1 MAFGISEQ
9 TIEEIKARTDLADLI
24 AGYGI
29 QVKRAGGSYKACC
42 PFHHEKTPSFNI
54 QPAKGFYHCFG
65 CGESGDVIKFV
76 MKYEGLGFV
85 EAAKKL
91 AEAANITIEETNSDP
106 QAAARKRQ
114 LVLHAELAAFYRRCL
129 KTAAEAARAR
139 DYLASRDIPD
149 EIAEQ
154 FQIGYAP
161 QRAEAML
168 KWAEKHHFTTE
179 ELEAAGVLKPPKYP
193 GGRWYSPFAGR
204 VMFSIRDR
212 SGRVIAFSGR
222 TLETDKTK
230 MRGGKYVNSPDTLIF
245 WKSDVLY
252 AFDLAAGKIANA
264 KPIREAIVCEGQID
278 VIRCHAAGFS
288 RAIASQGTSFTK
300 EQVQI
305 LKKVADA
312 AVLVFDADAAGQK
325 AAIRTGGEMLA
336 AGLLVRVASLPPGE
350 DPDSLLRTKG
360 PEAFQACLDAAESLV
375 AFQVR
380 IARAMEQTP
389 DSYDAISRAAR
400 AVLALVRCSSSAV
413 MRASLLQE
421 ASTLLKIPVAAL
433 EEDLERGTGN
443 GEWGSAFAKATADK
457 MGNGERGARNSKL
470 ATRNSEPETRN
481 PEPGTQNSKL
491 ETLNSKLETP
501 ASEDASAPENNPPP
515 RTETALMEFLFGNG
529 PDGQLADMLESYA
542 PDTIFRHALTRGF
555 VRAYVQETRGNEQAM
570 AELRG
575 TLSETDGALLEGVF
589 LSRERASLSE
599 LEPARILEDFLR
611 RLWGDAI
618 RRRLGELPARGDAEL
633 ERTRLEFSVRMRK
646 LKNAPWQVARTLM
659 VAWE

>member
-54 QPAKGFYHCFG
+54 QPSKGFYHCFG

-91 AEAANITIEETNSDP
+91 AAAANITIEETNSDP

-129 KTAAEAARAR
+129 KTAAEASRAR

-149 EIAEQ
+149 DIAEK

-168 KWAEKHHFTTE
+168 TWAEKHHFTTE
-179 ELEAAGVLKPPKYP
+179 ELEAAGVLRPPKYP

-230 MRGGKYVNSPDTLIF
+230 MRGGKYVNSPETLIF
-245 WKSDVLY
+245 RKSDILY

-264 KPIREAIVCEGQID
+264 KPVREAIVCEGQID

-288 RAIASQGTSFTK
+288 RAIASQGTAFTK
-300 EQVQI
+300 EHVQI

-325 AAIRTGGEMLA
+325 AAGGEMLA

-360 PEAFQACLDAAESLV
+360 PAAFQACLDAAESLV

-443 GEWGSAFAKATADK
+443 REQGT
-457 MGNGERGARNSKL
+457 GNREQG
-470 ATRNSEPETRN
+470 TRNPQPETRN
-481 PEPGTQNSKL
+481 PEPG
-491 ETLNSKLETP
+491 TLNSKLETP
-501 ASEDASAPENNPPP
+501 ASEDAAAPENNPPP

-529 PDGQLADMLESYA
+529 PDGQLADMLEAYA
-542 PDTIFRHALTRGF
+542 PDTIFIHALTRGF

-599 LEPARILEDFLR
+599 LEPVRILEDFLR
-611 RLWGDAI
+611 RLWVDAI
-618 RRRLGELPARGDAEL
+618 RRCLGELPARGDAEL
-633 ERTRLEFSVRMRK
+633 ERRRLSLSMRMKRIK
-646 LKNAPWQVARTLM
+646 SAPWTVAHTFMTDAL
-659 VAWE
+659 

>member
-9 TIEEIKARTDLADLI
+9 TIEEIKAHTDLADLI

-91 AEAANITIEETNSDP
+91 AEAANITIEEANSDP

-149 EIAEQ
+149 EIAEL

-161 QRAEAML
+161 QQAEAML
-168 KWAEKHHFTTE
+168 KWAEKHHFTAE
-179 ELEAAGVLKPPKYP
+179 ELEAAGVLRPPKYP

-204 VMFSIRDR
+204 VMFAIRDR

-230 MRGGKYVNSPDTLIF
+230 MRGGKYVNSPETLIF
-245 WKSDVLY
+245 RKSDVLY

-264 KPIREAIVCEGQID
+264 KPVREAIVCEGQID

-288 RAIASQGTSFTK
+288 CAIASQGTAFTK
-300 EQVQI
+300 EHVQI

-360 PEAFQACLDAAESLV
+360 PAAFQACLDAAESLV

-433 EEDLERGTGN
+433 EEDFERG
-443 GEWGSAFAKATADK
+443 
-457 MGNGERGARNSKL
+457 MGTEGKGKREEGREKRTEK
-470 ATRNSEPETRN
+470 
-481 PEPGTQNSKL
+481 
-491 ETLNSKLETP
+491 P
-501 ASEDASAPENNPPP
+501 AAPSPHPSEDASAPENNPPP
-515 RTETALMEFLFGNG
+515 KTETALMEFLFGNG
-529 PDGQLADMLESYA
+529 PDGTLADMLESYA

-555 VRAYVQETRGNEQAM
+555 VHAYVQEARGNEQAM

-575 TLSETDGALLEGVF
+575 TLSETDGSLLEGVF

-618 RRRLGELPARGDAEL
+618 RRCLGALPARGDAEL
-633 ERTRLEFSVRMRK
+633 ERRRLSLLMRMKRIK
-646 LKNAPWQVARTLM
+646 SAPWTVAHTFMTDAL
-659 VAWE
+659 

>member
-24 AGYGI
+24 ASYGI

-91 AEAANITIEETNSDP
+91 AAAANITIEETNSDP

-129 KTAAEAARAR
+129 KTATEAARAR

-161 QRAEAML
+161 QQPEAML

-179 ELEAAGVLKPPKYP
+179 ELEAAGVLRPPKYP

-230 MRGGKYVNSPDTLIF
+230 MRGGKYVNSPETLIF
-245 WKSDVLY
+245 RKSDVLY

-264 KPIREAIVCEGQID
+264 KPVREAIVCEGQID

-288 RAIASQGTSFTK
+288 RAIASQGTAFTK
-300 EQVQI
+300 EHVQI

-360 PEAFQACLDAAESLV
+360 PAAFQACLDAAESLV

-400 AVLALVRCSSSAV
+400 AVLALVKCSSSAV

-433 EEDLERGTGN
+433 EEDLERG
-443 GEWGSAFAKATADK
+443 
-457 MGNGERGARNSKL
+457 NGERGMGKREEGRGKREEGS
-470 ATRNSEPETRN
+470 
-481 PEPGTQNSKL
+481 TQPASAEGFGAASPQR
-491 ETLNSKLETP
+491 ETLNPQLSTLNSQP
-501 ASEDASAPENNPPP
+501 SEDAAAPENNPPS
-515 RTETALMEFLFGNG
+515 RTEMALMEFLFGNG
-529 PDGQLADMLESYA
+529 PDGQLAEMLESYA
-542 PDTIFRHALTRGF
+542 SDMIFRHALTRGF
-555 VRAYVQETRGNEQAM
+555 VHAYVQETRGNEQAM

-618 RRRLGELPARGDAEL
+618 RRRLGEMPARGDAEL
-633 ERTRLEFSVRMRK
+633 ERTRLELSVRMRK
-646 LKNAPWQVARTLM
+646 LKNAPWPVARTLM
-659 VAWE
+659 VSWA

>member
-1 MAFGISEQ
+1 M
-9 TIEEIKARTDLADLI
+9 
-24 AGYGI
+24 
-29 QVKRAGGSYKACC
+29 KRAGGSYKACC

-91 AEAANITIEETNSDP
+91 AAAANITIEETNSDP

-129 KTAAEAARAR
+129 KTATEAARAR

-149 EIAEQ
+149 DIAEK

-168 KWAEKHHFTTE
+168 TWAEKHHFTTE
-179 ELEAAGVLKPPKYP
+179 ELEAAGVLRPPKYP

-230 MRGGKYVNSPDTLIF
+230 MRGGKYVNSPETLIF
-245 WKSDVLY
+245 RKSDVLY

-264 KPIREAIVCEGQID
+264 KPVREAIVCEGQID

-288 RAIASQGTSFTK
+288 RAIASQGTAFTK
-300 EQVQI
+300 EHVQI

-350 DPDSLLRTKG
+350 DPDSLLHTKG
-360 PEAFQACLDAAESLV
+360 PAAFQACLDAAESLV

-433 EEDLERGTGN
+433 EEDLERGN
-443 GEWGSAFAKATADK
+443 GEWG
-457 MGNGERGARNSKL
+457 MGNGERGARNSK
-470 ATRNSEPETRN
+470 PETRN
-481 PEPGTQNSKL
+481 PEPRTRNS
-491 ETLNSKLETP
+491 EPGTLNSQLTTHNSQLSSP
-501 ASEDASAPENNPPP
+501 ASEDAAAPENNPPP

-542 PDTIFRHALTRGF
+542 PDTIFIHALTRGF

-599 LEPARILEDFLR
+599 LEPVRILEDFLR
-611 RLWGDAI
+611 RLWVDAI
-618 RRRLGELPARGDAEL
+618 RRCLGELPARGDAEL
-633 ERTRLEFSVRMRK
+633 ERRRLSLSMRMRK

-659 VAWE
+659 VAWM

>member
-24 AGYGI
+24 ASYGI

-91 AEAANITIEETNSDP
+91 AAAANITIEETNNDP

-129 KTAAEAARAR
+129 KTAVEAACAR
-139 DYLASRDIPD
+139 DYLVSRDIPD

-161 QRAEAML
+161 QQAEAML

-179 ELEAAGVLKPPKYP
+179 ELEAAGVLRPPKYP

-230 MRGGKYVNSPDTLIF
+230 MRGGKYVNSPETLIF
-245 WKSDVLY
+245 RKSDVLY

-264 KPIREAIVCEGQID
+264 KPVREAIVCEGQID

-288 RAIASQGTSFTK
+288 RAIASQGTAFTK
-300 EQVQI
+300 EHVQI

-360 PEAFQACLDAAESLV
+360 PAAFQACLDAAESLV

-433 EEDLERGTGN
+433 EEDLEKGKREEGRGKREEG
-443 GEWGSAFAKATADK
+443 
-457 MGNGERGARNSKL
+457 RGKREV
-470 ATRNSEPETRN
+470 R
-481 PEPGTQNSKL
+481 
-491 ETLNSKLETP
+491 
-501 ASEDASAPENNPPP
+501 NPPP
-515 RTETALMEFLFGNG
+515 
-529 PDGQLADMLESYA
+529 PK
-542 PDTIFRHALTRGF
+542 
-555 VRAYVQETRGNEQAM
+555 
-570 AELRG
+570 
-575 TLSETDGALLEGVF
+575 
-589 LSRERASLSE
+589 AS
-599 LEPARILEDFLR
+599 AR
-611 RLWGDAI
+611 
-618 RRRLGELPARGDAEL
+618 
-633 ERTRLEFSVRMRK
+633 
-646 LKNAPWQVARTLM
+646 
-659 VAWE
+659 

>member
-91 AEAANITIEETNSDP
+91 AAAANITIEEANSDP

-129 KTAAEAARAR
+129 KTAAEASRAR
-139 DYLASRDIPD
+139 DYLVSRDIPD

-168 KWAEKHHFTTE
+168 KWAEKHHFTTD
-179 ELEAAGVLKPPKYP
+179 ELEAAGVLRPPKYP

-230 MRGGKYVNSPDTLIF
+230 MRGGKYVNSPETLIF
-245 WKSDVLY
+245 RKSDVLY

-264 KPIREAIVCEGQID
+264 KPVREAIVCEGQID

-288 RAIASQGTSFTK
+288 RAIASQGTAFTK
-300 EQVQI
+300 EHVQI

-360 PEAFQACLDAAESLV
+360 PAAFQACLDAAESLV

-433 EEDLERGTGN
+433 EEDLERGKREEG
-443 GEWGSAFAKATADK
+443 
-457 MGNGERGARNSKL
+457 RGITEEGRGKREEAAPS
-470 ATRNSEPETRN
+470 
-481 PEPGTQNSKL
+481 
-491 ETLNSKLETP
+491 TP
-501 ASEDASAPENNPPP
+501 PRRSEDASVPENNPPP
-515 RTETALMEFLFGNG
+515 PTETALMEFLFGNG

-542 PDTIFRHALTRGF
+542 PDRIFRHALTCGF
-555 VRAYVQETRGNEQAM
+555 VHAYVQETHGNEQAM

-618 RRRLGELPARGDAEL
+618 RRRLGELPARGDSEL
-633 ERTRLEFSVRMRK
+633 ERKRLELSVRMRK
-646 LKNAPWQVARTLM
+646 LKNAPWPVARTLM
-659 VAWE
+659 VAWM

>member
-24 AGYGI
+24 ASYGI

-91 AEAANITIEETNSDP
+91 AAAANITIEETNSDP

-139 DYLASRDIPD
+139 NYLASRDIPD

-161 QRAEAML
+161 QQAEAML

-179 ELEAAGVLKPPKYP
+179 ELEAAGVLRPPKYP

-230 MRGGKYVNSPDTLIF
+230 MRGGKYVNSPETLIF
-245 WKSDVLY
+245 RKSDVLY

-264 KPIREAIVCEGQID
+264 KPVREAIVCEGQID

-288 RAIASQGTSFTK
+288 RAIASQGTAFTK
-300 EQVQI
+300 EHVQI

-360 PEAFQACLDAAESLV
+360 PAAFQACLDSAESLV

-433 EEDLERGTGN
+433 EEDLEKGKREEGRGKREEG
-443 GEWGSAFAKATADK
+443 
-457 MGNGERGARNSKL
+457 RGKREEEV
-470 ATRNSEPETRN
+470 R
-481 PEPGTQNSKL
+481 
-491 ETLNSKLETP
+491 
-501 ASEDASAPENNPPP
+501 NPPP
-515 RTETALMEFLFGNG
+515 PKASARQALNPQLPTLNPRKTLRLRRTIRRL
-529 PDGQLADMLESYA
+529 GQRWHSWS
-542 PDTIFRHALTRGF
+542 FC
-555 VRAYVQETRGNEQAM
+555 
-570 AELRG
+570 
-575 TLSETDGALLEGVF
+575 SETD
-589 LSRERASLSE
+589 
-599 LEPARILEDFLR
+599 
-611 RLWGDAI
+611 
-618 RRRLGELPARGDAEL
+618 
-633 ERTRLEFSVRMRK
+633 RMGS
-646 LKNAPWQVARTLM
+646 
-659 VAWE
+659 

>member
-24 AGYGI
+24 ASYGI

-91 AEAANITIEETNSDP
+91 AAAANITIEETNSDP

-139 DYLASRDIPD
+139 NYLASRDIPD

-161 QRAEAML
+161 QQAEAML
-168 KWAEKHHFTTE
+168 KWAEKHHFTAE
-179 ELEAAGVLKPPKYP
+179 ELEAAGVLRPPKYP

-230 MRGGKYVNSPDTLIF
+230 MRGGKYVNSPETLIF
-245 WKSDVLY
+245 RKSDVLY

-264 KPIREAIVCEGQID
+264 KPVREAIVCEGQID

-288 RAIASQGTSFTK
+288 RAIASQGTAFTK
-300 EQVQI
+300 EHVQI

-360 PEAFQACLDAAESLV
+360 PAAFQACLDSAESLV

-433 EEDLERGTGN
+433 EEDLEKGKREEGRGKREEGR
-443 GEWGSAFAKATADK
+443 GSTQPASAEGF
-457 MGNGERGARNSKL
+457 GAASPQPSTPNSQ
-470 ATRNSEPETRN
+470 P
-481 PEPGTQNSKL
+481 
-491 ETLNSKLETP
+491 
-501 ASEDASAPENNPPP
+501 SEDAAAPENNPPP
-515 RTETALMEFLFGNG
+515 RTEMALMEFLFGNG
-529 PDGQLADMLESYA
+529 PDGQLTEMLESYA
-542 PDTIFRHALTRGF
+542 PDTIFQHALTCGF
-555 VRAYVQETRGNEQAM
+555 VHAYVQETRGNEQAM

-575 TLSETDGALLEGVF
+575 TLSAADGALLEGVF

-599 LEPARILEDFLR
+599 LDPARILEDFLR

-633 ERTRLEFSVRMRK
+633 ERHRLSLLMRMKRIK
-646 LKNAPWQVARTLM
+646 SAPWTVAHTFMTDAL
-659 VAWE
+659 

>member
-24 AGYGI
+24 ASYGI

-91 AEAANITIEETNSDP
+91 AAAANITIEETNSDP

-139 DYLASRDIPD
+139 NYLASRDIPD

-161 QRAEAML
+161 QQAEAML

-179 ELEAAGVLKPPKYP
+179 ELEAAGVLRPPKYP

-230 MRGGKYVNSPDTLIF
+230 MRGGKYVNSPETLIF
-245 WKSDVLY
+245 RKSDVLY

-264 KPIREAIVCEGQID
+264 KPVREAIVCEGQID

-288 RAIASQGTSFTK
+288 RAIASQGTAFTK
-300 EQVQI
+300 EHVQI

-360 PEAFQACLDAAESLV
+360 PAAFQACLDSAESLV

-433 EEDLERGTGN
+433 EEDLEKGKREEGRGKREEGR
-443 GEWGSAFAKATADK
+443 GSTQPASAEGF
-457 MGNGERGARNSKL
+457 GAASPQPSTPNSQ
-470 ATRNSEPETRN
+470 P
-481 PEPGTQNSKL
+481 
-491 ETLNSKLETP
+491 
-501 ASEDASAPENNPPP
+501 SEDAAAPENNPPP
-515 RTETALMEFLFGNG
+515 RTEMALMEFLFGNG
-529 PDGQLADMLESYA
+529 PDGQLTEMLESYA
-542 PDTIFRHALTRGF
+542 PDTIFQHALTCGF
-555 VRAYVQETRGNEQAM
+555 VHAYVQETRGNEQAM

-575 TLSETDGALLEGVF
+575 TLSAADGALLEGVF

-599 LEPARILEDFLR
+599 LDPARILEDFLR

-633 ERTRLEFSVRMRK
+633 ERHRLSLLMRMKRIK
-646 LKNAPWQVARTLM
+646 SAPWTVAHTFMTDAL
-659 VAWE
+659 